1 MGLVMR
7 KITFVMVTANISIA
21 LRYAARLVKH
31 SILRLLGSRRRLL
44 ILTCLLPVVTV
55 YLHVNF
61 NPSTFAESRPW
72 EDSVKCGVS
81 DAGRRH
87 LTSMTHQVRQILDQM
102 KIVHWL
108 FYGSLW
114 EIRRL
119 KFPLMWGDSVEIGIL
134 ANGAFTDKTW
144 DEFLVPFESAGFIVS
159 GNKERLFIKGSMT
172 FRRNPFTDLSVKV
185 YTFYNCNGLVQRTGL
200 ESWLFFINYKM
211 YHSFPA
217 SFLEP
222 PLPWV
227 RFGSLDIHV
236 PRGGLEILRYTYPT
250 HWNENITFHCHFST
264 KQLSDKYE
272 TAVSSEYLDSTSHLR
287 LLR

>member
-1 MGLVMR
+1 MATG
-7 KITFVMVTANISIA
+7 NIP
-21 LRYAARLVKH
+21 LRYAARLVKQT
-31 SILRLLGSRRRLL
+31 ILRPLGSRRRLL
-44 ILTCLLPVVTV
+44 ILTSLAPLVTV
-55 YLHVNF
+55 YLYINF
-61 NPSTFAESRPW
+61 NPTSFVESRPW
-72 EDSVKCGVS
+72 EDKVKCGVS

-87 LTSMTHQVRQILDQM
+87 LINMTDRVRHILNQM
-102 KIVHWL
+102 QIVHWL

-119 KFPLMWGDSVEIGIL
+119 KFPLMWGDSVDIGIL
-134 ANGAFTDKTW
+134 TNGAFMDKTW
-144 DEFLVPFESAGFIVS
+144 DEFMAPFVSAGFIVS
-159 GNKERLFIKGSMT
+159 GNKERLLFKGSMS
-172 FRRNPFTDLSVKV
+172 FRRNPFKDLSVKV
-185 YTFYNCNGLVQRTGL
+185 YTFYNCNGVVQRTGL

-222 PLPWV
+222 VIPWA

-250 HWNENITFHCHFST
+250 HWNENVTFHCQFT
-264 KQLSDKYE
+264 KQLTEKHE
-272 TAVSSEYLDSTSHLR
+272 KTVSPEYLDSRSHLR